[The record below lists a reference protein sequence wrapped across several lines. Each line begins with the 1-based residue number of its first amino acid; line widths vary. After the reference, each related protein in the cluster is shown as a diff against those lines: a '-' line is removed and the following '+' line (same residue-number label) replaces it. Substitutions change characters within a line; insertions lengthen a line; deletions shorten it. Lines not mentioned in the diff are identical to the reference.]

1 MSSWSGAGARSLLV
15 PTLVLVVKVLVVP
28 ALLVFVPEKPDA
40 LILQPDMLPE
50 VLCLAAG
57 ATFFGWWSDDF

>member
-1 MSSWSGAGARSLLV
+1 VLKV
-15 PTLVLVVKVLVVP
+15 LVLTGLLRLKVLVVP

-50 VLCLAAG
+50 VLCLAGG
-57 ATFFGWWSDDF
+57 ATFFGWCCDDF

>member
-1 MSSWSGAGARSLLV
+1 
-15 PTLVLVVKVLVVP
+15 LVLVVKWPVVP

-57 ATFFGWWSDDF
+57 ATFFGWCCDDF

>member
-1 MSSWSGAGARSLLV
+1 M
-15 PTLVLVVKVLVVP
+15 LVLTGLLRLKVLVVP

-50 VLCLAAG
+50 VLCLAGG
-57 ATFFGWWSDDF
+57 ATFFGWCCDDF